1 MKIGEFLKEHT
12 LLCDGAMGTY
22 YAAKFHN
29 ETLVERENFEHPE
42 RIAQIHGE
50 YLDGGAGLLRT
61 NTFATNLNFF
71 DSIEE
76 MENNIMIACQIA
88 KSAVEAYYEKTGLT
102 KETYPVYVAA
112 DIGTIYDMEQKD
124 DSNVL
129 AEYHHIV
136 DTFVSAGMDIF
147 WLETQVD
154 VYYLKRLLAYI
165 KEKAPQAYVMVS
177 FSMDKTAYSKG
188 GLQFDRMVRLMS
200 EMDEVNA
207 YGLNCGMEAAHM
219 YQLLKNVTF
228 PSEKPVIALPN
239 AGYPYQLRGKTIYGK
254 NESYFQKM
262 VLQIA
267 DLGID
272 LVGGCC
278 GTTPDYLKEIAEQL
292 KGKKKIEKKTGSP
305 ETPAVSRTE
314 SVFWKKLQSGEKPF
328 VVELDP
334 PSDIKVEKLVSGAQ
348 LLKEHRVDLLTLSD
362 SPMARSRMDA
372 SLLGS
377 KIQRET
383 GIYVM
388 PHLSCRDRNVISLRG
403 TMLGDYVND
412 LRHFLVVTGDPI
424 AQNDRNTITQVF
436 DYNSIKFMGL
446 LQEMNEDQFY
456 QDRIVYGGAL
466 NYQGVGVDAIARRM
480 KLKMEQGCSFF
491 LTQPIYADADVERIK
506 DLKDRTGAKIIGGIM
521 PLVSRKNALF
531 IANEMPGMHVPP
543 ETLAYYE
550 EGMSRSEY
558 EEVAIRVSVEIARKM
573 SSIVDGYYFMTPFN
587 RVELICNIIERIRE
601 ENL

>member
-1 MKIGEFLKEHT
+1 MKIGEFFKENT

-22 YAAKFHN
+22 YASKFHD

-50 YLDGGAGLLRT
+50 YLESGARLLRT
-61 NTFATNLNFF
+61 NTFATNSNFF
-71 DSIEE
+71 SSVEE

-254 NESYFQKM
+254 NESYF
-262 VLQIA
+262 
-267 DLGID
+267 
-272 LVGGCC
+272 
-278 GTTPDYLKEIAEQL
+278 
-292 KGKKKIEKKTGSP
+292 
-305 ETPAVSRTE
+305 
-314 SVFWKKLQSGEKPF
+314 
-328 VVELDP
+328 
-334 PSDIKVEKLVSGAQ
+334 
-348 LLKEHRVDLLTLSD
+348 
-362 SPMARSRMDA
+362 
-372 SLLGS
+372 
-377 KIQRET
+377 
-383 GIYVM
+383 
-388 PHLSCRDRNVISLRG
+388 
-403 TMLGDYVND
+403 
-412 LRHFLVVTGDPI
+412 
-424 AQNDRNTITQVF
+424 
-436 DYNSIKFMGL
+436 
-446 LQEMNEDQFY
+446 
-456 QDRIVYGGAL
+456 
-466 NYQGVGVDAIARRM
+466 
-480 KLKMEQGCSFF
+480 
-491 LTQPIYADADVERIK
+491 
-506 DLKDRTGAKIIGGIM
+506 
-521 PLVSRKNALF
+521 
-531 IANEMPGMHVPP
+531 
-543 ETLAYYE
+543 
-550 EGMSRSEY
+550 
-558 EEVAIRVSVEIARKM
+558 
-573 SSIVDGYYFMTPFN
+573 
-587 RVELICNIIERIRE
+587 
-601 ENL
+601 